1 MYGRRVED
9 VEAVAVGVKGAD
21 ADLHRGRRV
30 DHPGLGGVV
39 EHGAV
44 VDAVSVIGPAVAM
57 GVEMNQGERAMDG
70 GVGGQQRAG
79 DEMVAAEA
87 DHRTAGGQ
95 DVGGVGLDPGGNL
108 HRPAGV
114 EHKIAVIDHRQ
125 ALKHLDPGREMRRP
139 GEIGRGPADRLRAKA
154 GAWPVAGG
162 EIEGDAG
169 DGDIDVGEVAAIAP
183 PHEAERAGI
192 HRLGPAAARS
202 RWR

>member
-9 VEAVAVGVKGAD
+9 VAVAVGVKGAD
-21 ADLHRGRRV
+21 ADLHRGRQV

-87 DHRTAGGQ
+87 D
-95 DVGGVGLDPGGNL
+95 LEL
-108 HRPAGV
+108 
-114 EHKIAVIDHRQ
+114 
-125 ALKHLDPGREMRRP
+125 
-139 GEIGRGPADRLRAKA
+139 
-154 GAWPVAGG
+154 
-162 EIEGDAG
+162 
-169 DGDIDVGEVAAIAP
+169 
-183 PHEAERAGI
+183 
-192 HRLGPAAARS
+192 PAARM
-202 RWR
+202 